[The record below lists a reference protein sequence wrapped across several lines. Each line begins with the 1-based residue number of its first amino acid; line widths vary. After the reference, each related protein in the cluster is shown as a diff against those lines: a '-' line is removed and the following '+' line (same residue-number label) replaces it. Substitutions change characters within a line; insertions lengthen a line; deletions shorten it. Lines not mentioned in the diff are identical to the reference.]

1 MVVRR
6 DSTWIDVSGNNAEE
20 VASVTERLAKQ
31 AIARGQAAQMRSP
44 WVSGSFYLAA
54 AIVIVV
60 LLLVVGRVLTF
71 WALPVVVVGA
81 LLLVMIVGAYQ
92 MRQDARLSEKGFLQ
106 LMADVLKRLP
116 LVVVRSKE
124 PPTTSG

>member
-1 MVVRR
+1 
-6 DSTWIDVSGNNAEE
+6 VSGKNAEE
-20 VASVTERLAKQ
+20 VAAVSEQLAKQ
-31 AIARGQAAQMRSP
+31 VIARREAAKIRSP

-54 AIVIVV
+54 AVVIVV
-60 LLLVVGRVLTF
+60 LLLAVGRVVSF